1 MVSIALGVFILCIVY
16 VIVWSIMNDK
26 AGTIRGQTG
35 IIRMRLPPGEEPAAV
50 PSAARRS
57 SRRRRAERLRA
68 AQAAQDH
75 MPQDDMPQDDMPQD
89 DIPGAPLHARRF

>member
-26 AGTIRGQTG
+26 AGAIRNQTG
-35 IIRMRLPPGEEPAAV
+35 LIRMRLPPGEDAVAV

-57 SRRRRAERLRA
+57 PRRLRAERLRD
-68 AQAAQDH
+68 AQAT
-75 MPQDDMPQDDMPQD
+75 
-89 DIPGAPLHARRF
+89 APSEPEVPRPS